1 MPFSP
6 TDRTGATLA
15 HLPRPRP
22 SSSSMPTFDEAAHYD
37 VVRDSVMAEEHIY
50 GAYAGE
56 GPGVVLCGVTNRRVL
71 LFDRAFPGGRSAL
84 TTVPYKSIV
93 SVSYV
98 SRDDEPIFARTI
110 AIQFGRTFYEITCR
124 GEEQAAEI
132 HDLITWHLM

>member
-22 SSSSMPTFDEAAHYD
+22 SSSAMPTFDESAHYD
-37 VVRDSVMAEEHIY
+37 VVRDSVMTEEHIY
-50 GAYAGE
+50 GAYAGD
-56 GPGVVLCGVTNRRVL
+56 GAGVALCGVTNRRVL

-84 TTVPYKSIV
+84 ISVPFKSITTVA
-93 SVSYV
+93 YV
-98 SRDDEPIFARTI
+98 SQDDEPIFSRTI
-110 AIQFGRTFYEITCR
+110 AIQVGRTFYEVHCR

-132 HDLITWHLM
+132 HDLINWHLM